1 MSWGFFIVG
10 KTRFLLIILSTG
22 TPVVFAIGAT
32 GRAAMAVA
40 DGTVHNFFVTGT
52 ARIHGI

>member
-32 GRAAMAVA
+32 GRAAMTVA